1 MKNRLEHF
9 KRYTVLYV
17 EDNHEIAEEIAFFLA
32 AKVKKL
38 YSAYDGQEG
47 IELFEQMRPDIII
60 TDIQM
65 PRMDGLEMIAQIRE
79 IDVEVPIII
88 TTAFNETEYLLKA
101 IDLQVDG
108 YLMKPLNIKEMVNRL
123 EKIIEPL
130 ELRKQLLMKNSELET
145 INSDLDKIAKEKT
158 KELEYLYNHDPLT
171 GLSNFLRLGKE
182 VETGSYEHLLLLDIA
197 NFAMI
202 NKQFGK
208 EFSNKILKAASEALK
223 EHMAESARLFKTE
236 SDRFVYLMKEQKPEK
251 IEEFCQQIISFFDM
265 RPLEVEEV
273 EISIGF
279 SIGIARI
286 VDDAY
291 PVVDAEY
298 ALETGKGMGSRY
310 YYFYDDSMESVVKA
324 QETIKWL
331 DVTRKMIEDDN
342 IMPYFQP
349 IIDIT
354 SGKVVKYEILAR
366 GSYQGKLLSP
376 DIFIGPA
383 ERLGL
388 VGSITRMMIN
398 KSFAYFQGSDI
409 SFSLNLTL
417 RDLLDDDMID
427 FLKRK
432 TEAYDI
438 GPERVTFEI
447 LEHVTIGEH
456 HMVVSKQVKALKM
469 MGFEIAIDDFG
480 MENSNFSRLLTIDFD
495 YIKLDGLF
503 VKGLVHK
510 EKERTIVAAIVG
522 LAKSLGIKT
531 IAEFVESEELLDV
544 VKECGID
551 MVQGYY
557 LGRPEATVPNM

>member
-17 EDNHEIAEEIAFFLA
+17 EDNHEIAEEIAFFLG

-38 YSAYDGQEG
+38 YSAYDGKEG
-47 IELFEQMRPDIII
+47 IELFGEMRPDIVI

-65 PRMDGLEMIAQIRE
+65 PRMNGLEMIAQIRD
-79 IDVEVPIII
+79 IDAEVPIII

-108 YLMKPLNIKEMVNRL
+108 YLMKPLNIKEMVSRL

-130 ELRKQLLMKNSELET
+130 ELRKELLTKNSELET
-145 INSDLDKIAKEKT
+145 INADLDKIAKEKT

-236 SDRFVYLMKEQKPEK
+236 SDRFVYLMKEKQPEK

-265 RPLEVEEV
+265 RPLEVEDV
-273 EISIGF
+273 EINIGF

-298 ALETGKGMGSRY
+298 ALETGKGIGSRY

-324 QETIKWL
+324 KETIKWL
-331 DVTRKMIEDDN
+331 DATRRMIEEDN
-342 IMPYFQP
+342 IVPFFQP
-349 IIDIT
+349 IIDIA
-354 SGKVVKYEILAR
+354 SSKVVKYEVLAR
-366 GSYQGKLLSP
+366 GYHKGEMLSP

-398 KSFAYFQGSDI
+398 KSFAYLQESDI

-427 FLKRK
+427 FLQRK
-432 TEAYDI
+432 IEVYGID
-438 GPERVTFEI
+438 PLQVTFEI
-447 LEHVTIGEH
+447 LENVTIGEH
-456 HMVVSKQVKALKM
+456 HIAISKQLRALKTI
-469 MGFEIAIDDFG
+469 GFKIAIDDFG
-480 MENSNFSRLLTIDFD
+480 MENSNFSRLLSIDFD

-503 VKGLVHK
+503 VKGLVHN

-531 IAEFVESEELLDV
+531 IAEFVESEELFEI
-544 VKECGID
+544 VKGCGID

-557 LGRPEATVPNM
+557 IGEPEATVPLK